1 MKKEN
6 KKNEVDIAKAV
17 RDLRYQLGNI
27 SQHELA
33 LRLGIQTAMISHW
46 ETRVQRV
53 SHRNLW
59 KMAMMAATSARTP
72 LYLEFI
78 GADGITVGDILVI
91 ANLLHKE
98 KKKKKKR

>member
-6 KKNEVDIAKAV
+6 KRKEVDIAKAV
-17 RDLRYQLGNI
+17 RDLRHQLGNI
-27 SQHELA
+27 SQWSLG
-33 LRLGIQTAMISHW
+33 LKLGIQTAMISHW

-78 GADGITVGDILVI
+78 EADGITVDDIRVI
-91 ANLLHKE
+91 ANLLPKE
-98 KKKKKKR
+98 KKKKKR